1 MSNIPENLKY
11 TEDHEWV
18 RHESGDEYVAGI
30 TYYAQ
35 ELLGDVVFVELPEVG
50 DEITF
55 GEAFGTVES
64 VKAASD
70 LYAPVTGTVI
80 AVNEALEDSPELVNS
95 EPYEGGW
102 MIRIKIADPDEFAGL
117 MDAAKYAELQAEE
130 QD

>member
-18 RHESGDEYVAGI
+18 RHESGGEYVAGI
-30 TYYAQ
+30 TDYAQ